1 MDRSR
6 LQRKAQPGD
15 LETEESKTKRLKEE
29 ARAEKKRR
37 EKEER
42 ANAESTTSKTTS
54 AGAAALGAASGPASG
69 GAADAGAA
77 DAGAAGNALGRLY
90 ARSTHE
96 GTQVHPADLDDALC
110 MSAAIASS
118 GEDGETRL
126 AFAVDDA
133 LLQGASGR
141 LWAV

>member
-77 DAGAAGNALGRLY
+77 GNALGRLY

-126 AFAVDDA
+126 PFAVDDA